1 MYVWLCVC
9 VCVCVHVC
17 VCVLCV
23 CSGFVYAVD
32 RLCDSSGETKSVYLI
47 DTLPSS
53 SQVTHALSG

>member
-1 MYVWLCVC
+1 MVVCVCVRVCACVC
-9 VCVCVHVC
+9 VCV
-17 VCVLCV
+17 CV

>member
-9 VCVCVHVC
+9 VCVRVC
-17 VCVLCV
+17 VCVCV

-53 SQVTHALSG
+53 SQVTQALSG